1 LLFCDFCDAAIHPK
15 CCTPPLNHIPKG
27 DFACRNCREDGTMKS
42 SGRKSL
48 TTASSTRSLRSRTS
62 NDDEIP
68 IVMSRPVA
76 QLIDGMSN
84 FFLPK
89 KHQNNSQRQ
98 QSVQKAMNYLRNK
111 TIKSSSQTILKRLN
125 TRLQ

>member
-1 LLFCDFCDAAIHPK
+1 
-15 CCTPPLNHIPKG
+15 
-27 DFACRNCREDGTMKS
+27 MKS